1 MLLGVFVG
9 HMAEGVLDALC
20 VGEGVLF
27 LGCYRSSLC
36 LRHFRSNIVS
46 NIYWSFII

>member
-9 HMAEGVLDALC
+9 HMAEGVLDALS

-27 LGCYRSSLC
+27 LGCYGEFALFAPFSQ
-36 LRHFRSNIVS
+36 
-46 NIYWSFII
+46 